1 MTTTIGFIGAGN
13 MARSLAGGLLADN
26 YDRKAIILSDPDPE
40 RRSELAAALGLSV
53 LEDNKQVAQKA
64 DILVFAVKPQV
75 MRAVAEGLRT
85 TVQRRRPLI
94 VSIAAGIRSA
104 DLERWLGGNLAVVRV
119 MPNTPALVGAGA
131 AGLYANARVTQAQ
144 RDQAEGIL
152 RAVGITVWIADESLM
167 DAVTAVSGSGPAY
180 FLLAIEALEHAAVK
194 CGLEPGAA
202 RLLAV
207 QTAFGAAKMALE
219 SNEDP
224 GLLRGRVTSPGG
236 TTERALRVFHDGDF
250 VGLFDRAVKAALERG
265 RELAEQLGKD

>member
-13 MARSLAGGLLADN
+13 MARSLAGGLVADS
-26 YDRKAIILSDPDPE
+26 YDRNAIILSDPDPE
-40 RRSELAAALGLSV
+40 RRSELAAALGLNV
-53 LEDNKQVAQKA
+53 LEDNQQVAQKA

-75 MRAVAEGLRT
+75 MRAVAEELRAA
-85 TVQRRRPLI
+85 VQQRRPLI

-131 AGLYANARVTQAQ
+131 AGLYANAHVTQAQ

-152 RAVGITVWIADESLM
+152 RAVGVTTWIADEALM

-180 FLLAIEALEHAAVK
+180 FFLAIEALEHAAVK
-194 CGLEPGAA
+194 SGIEPEAA

-224 GLLRGRVTSPGG
+224 GLLRVRVTSPGG